1 MSISSI
7 KRRFTENQLPPPGN
21 KDLWLLLSVDLQLF
35 LGFFVMFVIGW
46 IAEPEAFQIG
56 YDAVNG
62 PVAFANTV
70 ILLTSSY
77 FAVLMSQRFEAGD
90 EAGAL
95 KLIKVVIALGCAFI
109 VLKLIGYVAD
119 WQAGHMA
126 FDNAFFGYYLMITV
140 THLFHVV
147 VGVGLFIAAL
157 VKVPEWMKLEKG
169 REYVE
174 SVTVFWHFVDMVWVL
189 LFPLCYLM
197 G

>member
-1 MSISSI
+1 MSISGI
-7 KRRFTENQLPPPGN
+7 KRRFTESQIPPPGI
-21 KDLWLLLSVDLQLF
+21 KDLWLLLSIDLQLF
-35 LGFFVMFVIGW
+35 LGFFIMFVVGW
-46 IAEPEAFQIG
+46 IAEPDAFQIG

-77 FAVLMSQRFEAGD
+77 FAVLMTQRFEEGD
-90 EAGAL
+90 EAGA
-95 KLIKVVIALGCAFI
+95 KKFVKAVIALGCAFI
-109 VLKLIGYVAD
+109 ALKLVGYVAD
-119 WQAGHMA
+119 WQAGHMT

-147 VGVGLFIAAL
+147 VGVGLFIATL
-157 VKVPEWMKLEKG
+157 VKLPEWIRAADG
-169 REYVE
+169 HSYVE
-174 SVTVFWHFVDMVWVL
+174 SVAVFWHFVDMIWVL